1 MSIRLLAVPIFCLSV
16 VAFAAAAVP
25 PAVAVIE
32 DSPWSPGDAPR
43 DGAAEMGVLL
53 RLAELQQNRAAV
65 GLIGVGDRR
74 GVFQEGTRR
83 ALEFAIQQG
92 VPVVRLA
99 RESMVK
105 SMDRED
111 GWFIDGGSLSPAAAA
126 GVLGECLNRYGTL
139 PKVASLHE
147 PSSRELEAYRAK
159 LRLFQAEF
167 SARQPAMVAMR

>member
-1 MSIRLLAVPIFCLSV
+1 MSLRLLALPLFCLLAV
-16 VAFAAAAVP
+16 TFAAAAMP
-25 PAVAVIE
+25 QAVAVIE
-32 DSPWSPGDAPR
+32 DAPWSPGDAPR

-53 RLAELQQNRAAV
+53 RLAELQQNREAV

-92 VPVVRLA
+92 IPVVRLA
-99 RESMVK
+99 RESLATPVE
-105 SMDRED
+105 RED
-111 GWFIDGGSLSPAAAA
+111 GWFIDGGSLSPEAAA
-126 GVLGECLNRYGTL
+126 GLLGECLHRYGTL
-139 PKVASLHE
+139 PKMTSLHE
-147 PSSRELEAYRAK
+147 PSSRELRAYRAK